1 MAGMKISGLD
11 FVRLLPAF
19 MRDDEAVIALSKAV
33 NELMQA
39 PGARLNTIRTWD
51 QIDNLNEAECDEMA
65 WELAIDWYDS
75 TYPLDVKRSLI
86 KNYIITKR
94 KNGTKAALLSVL
106 RSIFKGANVEEW
118 FEYGG
123 QPFGFRLEVE
133 IPENGV
139 TAEQQRRALENI
151 KYYKNVRSWL
161 EGLNYTHESHGE
173 VKIGAY
179 AAVATQIEIWPELV
193 ESLELTAE
201 VEAGSVIVTQSR
213 LEIYP
218 AIVENLDITAKV
230 ETGGAVVAESRLE
243 IYPETAEGLG
253 LTAEA
258 TPGKSI
264 NGRPEAH
271 PAADE

>member
-1 MAGMKISGLD
+1 MAGMKLSGLD

-19 MRDDEAVIALSKAV
+19 MRDDEAAIALSKAV
-33 NELMQA
+33 SELIQ
-39 PGARLNTIRTWD
+39 PPSTRLATIRTWD
-51 QIDNLNEAECDEMA
+51 QIDNLTEAECDEMA
-65 WELAIDWYDS
+65 WELAVDWYDS
-75 TYPLDVKRSLI
+75 TYPLEVKRSLI
-86 KNYIITKR
+86 KNYLITKR

-106 RSIFKGANVEEW
+106 RSIFKGADVEEW

-123 QPFGFRLEVE
+123 PPYAFRLEVE

-139 TAEQQRRALENI
+139 TAEQQRRALDSI

-161 EGLNYTHESHGE
+161 EAVNYTHESHGE

-193 ESLELTAE
+193 EKIELDAE
-201 VEAGSVIVTQSR
+201 VDACSVIVTQSC
-213 LEIYP
+213 LEIFP
-218 AIVENLDITAKV
+218 AIVENLELTAEV

-253 LTAEA
+253 LTAEVD
-258 TPGKSI
+258 PGKST
-264 NGRPEAH
+264 NGQPEAH